1 MRIQT
6 ALIVVATLRAP
17 VEVRHLPVERVCVC
31 VCVVLGVAVKLSLLF
46 FKTNLVLNT
55 DVMWLQ
61 TNHFTISAGQ

>member
-17 VEVRHLPVERVCVC
+17 VEVRHLPVEPVC